1 MPVLARPFYLLL
13 LLFIAPLFAGAANIK
28 SIGVPYVQNY
38 PKSQYQAGNQNWAET
53 KDANGMMYFANSEGL
68 LSFDGR
74 NWQLYR
80 MPNGLIVRAVAADGH
95 GKIYTGAFGE
105 IGYWANDKN
114 GIFKYT
120 SLVKLIPAKYKL
132 TEEIW
137 KIYVNNDQV
146 IFQSFGAIY
155 TYKNGKVSVIKEH
168 LPYLFMFKAG
178 NKYLIEHL
186 NEGLFELNNGKLS
199 LIPGSSV
206 LQSGILS
213 ILPFDKTRY
222 LIATSKNGL
231 YLYDGTSI
239 IPWKTQADD
248 FLKRYQVN
256 NGVTIPGNYFAF
268 GTILNGIIIIDAAG
282 NVVQHINKSSGLQN
296 NTVLSLYLDNEQNLW
311 AGLDNGIDRIEVISP
326 LYFYFDKSG
335 KFGTV
340 YSGIISNN
348 KIYLGT
354 NQGLFYSDWTSA
366 NNQLFQSCGF
376 KQIPRT
382 QGEVWD
388 MWIIDGKLLCG
399 HNDGTFQVNGNAISK
414 ISNITGGWTIKKTAS
429 NKLMQG
435 TYNGLVVYRKD
446 AAGNWVYDYKID
458 RFTQPSR
465 YVEQDTKGQIWVSH
479 AYKGVYKITLS
490 ADGRTAASVKY
501 YDEKNGL
508 PGSYNIGV
516 FNLDNRILFSSN
528 AGFYVYDDITDKFFK
543 YDQLN
548 ARLGSF
554 ASSNKIIPAV
564 GKKYWF
570 IDHGRVA
577 LADFSV
583 TGKLKLDSNQFS
595 ILNGRM
601 VKYYENISRISNN
614 IYLISVDDGF
624 AIFNDEGINKPNNT
638 RLPGVLIRRIEKFS
652 DRVRAINNR
661 ENIELPYR
669 QNNIRINYTLPYY
682 RQAKVEF
689 QYYLKGYS
697 KQWSEWTTQTQ
708 KEFTTL
714 DQGDYEFDVRAR
726 VNNQISAITTLKF
739 TVQPPWYLT
748 SMAFVGYL
756 LLVVLI
762 YYGIRRYYRFKL
774 TKHQQRLRE
783 KLQHEKE
790 EFLNQE
796 AIAQEKRLAKMQNEQ
811 LQNDLDRKSRE
822 LANSAMNIVYKNEL
836 LERIHD
842 EITELKDSNGK
853 KLSPEQLRKIQKVI
867 DEGMNDDRDW
877 VLFENSFNETHEN
890 FFKKLKARHPDLVPN
905 DLKLCAYLRMNMN
918 SKEMASLLNITLRGI
933 EIRRYRLR
941 KKLNLDHDKNLVE
954 FLMEL

>member
-1 MPVLARPFYLLL
+1 
-13 LLFIAPLFAGAANIK
+13 
-28 SIGVPYVQNY
+28 
-38 PKSQYQAGNQNWAET
+38 
-53 KDANGMMYFANSEGL
+53 
-68 LSFDGR
+68 
-74 NWQLYR
+74 
-80 MPNGLIVRAVAADGH
+80 
-95 GKIYTGAFGE
+95 
-105 IGYWANDKN
+105 
-114 GIFKYT
+114 
-120 SLVKLIPAKYKL
+120 
-132 TEEIW
+132 
-137 KIYVNNDQV
+137 
-146 IFQSFGAIY
+146 
-155 TYKNGKVSVIKEH
+155 
-168 LPYLFMFKAG
+168 
-178 NKYLIEHL
+178 
-186 NEGLFELNNGKLS
+186 
-199 LIPGSSV
+199 
-206 LQSGILS
+206 
-213 ILPFDKTRY
+213 
-222 LIATSKNGL
+222 
-231 YLYDGTSI
+231 
-239 IPWKTQADD
+239 
-248 FLKRYQVN
+248 
-256 NGVTIPGNYFAF
+256 
-268 GTILNGIIIIDAAG
+268 
-282 NVVQHINKSSGLQN
+282 
-296 NTVLSLYLDNEQNLW
+296 
-311 AGLDNGIDRIEVISP
+311 
-326 LYFYFDKSG
+326 
-335 KFGTV
+335 
-340 YSGIISNN
+340 
-348 KIYLGT
+348 
-354 NQGLFYSDWTSA
+354 
-366 NNQLFQSCGF
+366 
-376 KQIPRT
+376 
-382 QGEVWD
+382 
-388 MWIIDGKLLCG
+388 
-399 HNDGTFQVNGNAISK
+399 
-414 ISNITGGWTIKKTAS
+414 
-429 NKLMQG
+429 MQG